1 LFIDFLSG
9 VFQEFGDQPWM
20 IWKNTEYTYG
30 SLAKQILVWDRTL
43 DSHRVRPGDV
53 VALTGDFSP
62 ESVAAFLALTERRCV
77 IVPLTEAVAQKRDEF
92 LSVARANVS
101 IAFAGGD
108 VHEITQL
115 PGEPDHPLY
124 EELRDRGHPGLV
136 LFSSGSSGKSKA
148 AVHDLVPMLKKFT
161 LRKRRM
167 RAIAFLLFDHIG
179 GVNTMFYTLSNGGTL
194 VVVPDRS
201 PDSVLE
207 AIERYAVELLPTSP
221 TFINLILLS
230 EAYRRHDLSSLTTVT
245 YGTEPMPQTTLTRFA
260 EIAPRVKMQ
269 QTYGLSELGILR
281 SKSRD
286 SRSTW
291 VKIGGDGF
299 QTRVVNGILQIRA
312 ASAML
317 GYLNADS
324 PFTDDGWFDTGDLVT
339 VDGEYMQ
346 VHGRRS
352 ELINVGGEKVHP
364 SEVEGVIEGLPSIAE
379 VTVYGEKNP
388 IVGQMVCA
396 RVRKADDT
404 PDGVVRR
411 DIKRLCGE
419 RLARFKV
426 PVRITFASAPQHSAR
441 FKKQRH
447 QGDEPP
453 TVS

>member
-1 LFIDFLSG
+1 
-9 VFQEFGDQPWM
+9 M
-20 IWKNTEYTYG
+20 IWKNSEHTYG
-30 SLAKQILVWDRTL
+30 SLGQQILTWGRTL
-43 DSHRVRPGDV
+43 DAQAVGPGDV

-62 ESVAAFLALTERRCV
+62 GSVAAFLALVERRCV
-77 IVPLTEAVAQKRDEF
+77 IVPLTEAVAKKRDEF
-92 LSVARANVS
+92 LSVAQANVS
-101 IAFAGGD
+101 IAFTGGD
-108 VHEITQL
+108 AHEVARL
-115 PGEPDHPLY
+115 PATPDHTLY
-124 EELRDRGHPGLV
+124 ADLRGRDHPGLV

-148 AVHDLVPMLKKFT
+148 AVHDLVPMLEKFK

-167 RAIAFLLFDHIG
+167 RTIAFLLFDHIG

-201 PDSVLE
+201 PDSVLG
-207 AIERYAVELLPTSP
+207 AIERHAVELLPTSP

-245 YGTEPMPQTTLTRFA
+245 YGTEPMPDSTLTRFA
-260 EIAPRVKMQ
+260 EIAPHVKMQ

-299 QTRVVNGILQIRA
+299 QTRVVDGILQIQA
-312 ASAML
+312 VSAML
-317 GYLNADS
+317 GYLNAES

-346 VHGRRS
+346 IHGRRS

-364 SEVEGVIEGLPSIAE
+364 AEVESVIEGLPSVAE

-411 DIKRLCGE
+411 DIKQLCAQ

-447 QGDEPP
+447 HGDEPP